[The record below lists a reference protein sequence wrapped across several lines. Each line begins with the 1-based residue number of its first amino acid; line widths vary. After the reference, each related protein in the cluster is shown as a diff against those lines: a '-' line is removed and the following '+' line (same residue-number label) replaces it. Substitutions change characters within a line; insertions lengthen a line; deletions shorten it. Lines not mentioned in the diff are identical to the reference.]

1 MQKSTNVV
9 TKWIIFHRRHS
20 CYILGDWNCY
30 GQSAGITFLSAVLK
44 HHFLNKNVFPNWIH
58 VPIEI
63 LPGWKDTVKGVSSWV
78 ILAQQGDGVL
88 YAIRDDDDDY
98 EHTCQL
104 LISGLCYICQSLWI
118 LHRYSTSTQNW
129 KVLISVAVL

>member
-1 MQKSTNVV
+1 
-9 TKWIIFHRRHS
+9 
-20 CYILGDWNCY
+20 
-30 GQSAGITFLSAVLK
+30 
-44 HHFLNKNVFPNWIH
+44 
-58 VPIEI
+58 
-63 LPGWKDTVKGVSSWV
+63 VKGVSSWV